1 MAKAFTLVI
10 QAWEEKYQEGAE
22 RTHNNDALFQAALMA
37 HNYHE
42 NKWEPDEYEFQL
54 LMHIGCGLED
64 DTFYKYHLTE
74 EELEG
79 IHELAR
85 AICKSMKHR
94 SNNIEYAKKQL
105 GQVLLTKLYDGKVR
119 ACI

>member
-1 MAKAFTLVI
+1 
-10 QAWEEKYQEGAE
+10 
-22 RTHNNDALFQAALMA
+22 MA

-74 EELEG
+74 EELE
-79 IHELAR
+79 
-85 AICKSMKHR
+85 
-94 SNNIEYAKKQL
+94 NQL
-105 GQVLLTKLYDGKVR
+105 RDIITE
-119 ACI
+119 